1 MLIGGVGDD
10 YLVGGEGSDTYF
22 FEGFWGHDSI
32 DNSSSDKVG
41 TNPDKILFGEGIFP
55 TDVSIQRQGND
66 LILSLH
72 DGADTVKVYVMNSF
86 GAETS
91 SVMETLSDA
100 VENVSDMYSLAD
112 NSDLTGKAA

>member
-1 MLIGGVGDD
+1 M
-10 YLVGGEGSDTYF
+10 
-22 FEGFWGHDSI
+22 
-32 DNSSSDKVG
+32 
-41 TNPDKILFGEGIFP
+41 
-55 TDVSIQRQGND
+55 SIQRQGND

-72 DGADTVKVYVMNSF
+72 DSADTVKVYVMNSF

-91 SVMETLSDA
+91 SAMEMLSDA